1 MSAQPSAHTAALQL
15 DQAARSCEEAAHLAS
30 IAPQRARAW
39 AEQLILSEGSLPVRD
54 PLPAD
59 RNPTAGRPRPGDNAD
74 QKTVKLDI
82 GRPEIEPHIDGP
94 GSDGVKSDDV
104 LKLSTTNRDHRPTL
118 DAPPPNSSILV
129 DEKFLYRTDHDGRV
143 ISAHA
148 VLDRIDL
155 QHPRDTAAQRRLA
168 GKLTGDHAGHIFAR
182 IFGGPIGTM
191 NLVPMKGSKV
201 NLSQYKVI
209 ENHWRRLID
218 RGEAIDVS
226 VRFSYDDDAV
236 RPHKIRVRYEHADG
250 IVRRTIDNSPHRGA
264 K

>member
-1 MSAQPSAHTAALQL
+1 MSAHPSARTTALHL

-39 AEQLILSEGSLPVRD
+39 AEQLIRSGGSLPVQD
-54 PLPAD
+54 PLAAE
-59 RNPTAGRPRPGDNAD
+59 RNPTAEHPRPDDNAD
-74 QKTVKLDI
+74 QKTIKLDI
-82 GRPEIEPHIDGP
+82 GRPEVEPHIDGS
-94 GSDGVKSDDV
+94 GSGDVEADDV
-104 LKLSTTNRDHRPTL
+104 LKLSTTNRDHLPTL

-129 DEKFLYRTDHDGRV
+129 DEKFLYRTDHGGRV

-155 QHPRDTAAQRRLA
+155 QHPRDAAAQRRLA
-168 GKLTGDHAGHIFAR
+168 GKLMGDHAGHIFAR

-191 NLVPMKGSKV
+191 NLVPMKGSEV

-209 ENHWRRLID
+209 ENHWRRLVD
-218 RGEAIDVS
+218 QGEAIDVS
-226 VRFSYDDDAV
+226 VRFNYADDAV

-264 K
+264 N